1 MAKNAPFF
9 PFFFCFVEL
18 VLGGHPRNAVR
29 ERFMWHLRD
38 CVTIL
43 NFVT

>member
-1 MAKNAPFF
+1 MAKNAPLF
-9 PFFFCFVEL
+9 PICFSVSWN

-29 ERFMWHLRD
+29 ERFMWHSRD